1 LYNNLPKTLFIGRS
15 VVYLPTCHSTNDIA
29 ASLIGKP
36 QIFEGTVVVTS
47 NQTAGKGQ
55 RGNTWESEP
64 FKNLTFS
71 LILHPNFLKV
81 SQQFNLNI
89 VISLA
94 VYDLLTIYLGEKVKI
109 KWPNDIY
116 VIDHG
121 FQKKICGILI
131 QNFIKKD
138 SLEHSV
144 AGVGINVNQVTFG
157 EAKATSLNLISGQ
170 QFDLEE
176 LLRIFMEKA
185 EKRYLLLKNEE
196 IEPLKSEYFRVLLGF
211 NQTRKFKSGKGE
223 FEGKIIGID
232 DIGRLM
238 IESDQEISKF
248 SFKEVEFLNF

>member
-1 LYNNLPKTLFIGRS
+1 

-55 RGNTWESEP
+55 RGNIWESEP

-81 SQQFNLNI
+81 NQQFNLNI

-94 VYDLLTIYLGEKVKI
+94 VYDLLTIYLREKVKI

-116 VIDHG
+116 VVESD

-144 AGVGINVNQVTFG
+144 VGVGINVNQSSFG
-157 EAKATSLNLISGQ
+157 ETKATSLSLISNQ
-170 QFDLEE
+170 QFDLED
-176 LLRIFMEKA
+176 LLRTFMEKA
-185 EKRYLLLKNEE
+185 EKRYLQLKNGE
-196 IEPLKSEYFRVLLGF
+196 IEQLKSEYFNVLLGY
-211 NQTRKFKSGKGE
+211 NQLRKFKSEKGE
-223 FEGKIIGID
+223 FEGKIVGID
-232 DIGRLM
+232 EIGRLM
-238 IESDQEISKF
+238 IDAGSEIGKF
-248 SFKEVEFLNF
+248 SFKEVEFINF